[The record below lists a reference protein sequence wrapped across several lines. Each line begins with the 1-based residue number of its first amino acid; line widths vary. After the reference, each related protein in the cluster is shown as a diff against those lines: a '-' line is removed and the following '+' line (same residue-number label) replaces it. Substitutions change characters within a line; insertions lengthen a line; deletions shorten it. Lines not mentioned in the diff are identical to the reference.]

1 MNQRARRSIVLLA
14 PLTLL
19 TLPALLAACGGDEPV
34 AKSPPPVMSAPPPV
48 VSAAPSATAVAPQGP
63 RPPIAAKKTVTHEYF
78 GVSVKDDYEWLED
91 PKDPAVKQW
100 SQEETSY
107 TRAVLDA
114 WPERARA
121 RARASELLTQRSSSF
136 EGLLNAGGTWFAL
149 KNAPPKQQALLV
161 TLGSLDD
168 AKTERIVLDPN
179 ALDTTGGTTIDW
191 FSPSRDGKLVA
202 VSLSTGGSE
211 RGDLFIY
218 DVATG
223 KVHDDKVTHVHNGTA
238 GGSASWNKDGTGFYY
253 TRYPRESERPKADTE
268 FYQQVY
274 FHKLGTTE
282 DKDTYVLG
290 KELPRI
296 AEIVLFTSPDG
307 GAVLAAV
314 ANGDGGEVEHFVI
327 GADGKPT
334 QLSRFEDKWADAL
347 FGADNA
353 LYVLSRADAP
363 RGKIL
368 RLARPYAAS
377 AARAQ
382 KGTEVI
388 VPQGDGTIEQFT
400 ATAHTLYVGELLGGP
415 SRLRAYALGGPAGKA
430 VPQEIALP
438 KVSSVAEVVRSNAG
452 DDLWYR
458 AQSYTEPPA
467 YYRWDA
473 KKKTA
478 VKTALFQTT
487 PAKMDDVDVSR
498 ETCTSKDGTKIPINI
513 LRKKSAQ
520 QDGSNPTMLMGYGG
534 YAVSRKPRF
543 RAISRL
549 FLDAGGIVAE
559 ANIRGG
565 GEFGEEWHT
574 AGNLTKKQNV
584 FDDFYACE
592 TYLVTSK
599 WTSPEKLAIMGGSNG
614 GLLMGATLTQHPE
627 AARAVVSLVG
637 IYDMLRVELSPNGAF
652 NVTEFGTVKKEP
664 EFKALFAYSPF
675 HNTKDVATYP
685 SVLMLTG
692 ANDPRVDPYHSRKF
706 TARLQEAAMTSGNK
720 RPVLLRTSDA
730 TGHGIGTPLAAEI
743 EEDADIYG
751 FLLHELG
758 AKL

>member
-1 MNQRARRSIVLLA
+1 MKPISVVLHAVAFGLGA
-14 PLTLL
+14 FGVGIGATSVV
-19 TLPALLAACGGDEPV
+19 ACGGDEPTV
-34 AKSPPPVMSAPPPV
+34 KSPPPVMSATPPPV
-48 VSAAPSATAVAPQGP
+48 VSAAPSATAVVPQGP
-63 RPPIAAKKTVTHEYF
+63 QAPVAAKKPVTHAYF
-78 GVSVKDDYEWLED
+78 GVTVKDDYEWLED
-91 PKDPAVKQW
+91 SKDPAVKQW
-100 SQEETSY
+100 SQDENAF
-107 TRAVLDA
+107 TRTVLDA
-114 WPERARA
+114 WPERAQA

-136 EGLLNAGGTWFAL
+136 NDLINAGGTWFAM
-149 KNAPPKQQALLV
+149 KNAPPKQQPLLV

-168 AKTERIVLDPN
+168 AKTEKVVLDPN
-179 ALDTTGGTTIDW
+179 ALDATGGTTIDW
-191 FSPSRDGKLVA
+191 FSASRDGKLVA
-202 VSLSTGGSE
+202 ISLSTGGSE
-211 RGDLFIY
+211 RGDLFVY
-218 DVATG
+218 EAATG
-223 KVHDDKVTHVHNGTA
+223 KVRDDKVTHVQNGTA

-253 TRYPRESERPKADTE
+253 TRYPRESERPKADIE

-296 AEIVLFTSPDG
+296 AEIAMQTSPDG
-307 GAVLAAV
+307 GAVLIAV
-314 ANGDGGEVEHFVI
+314 ANGDGGEAEHFVI
-327 GADGKPT
+327 GADGKPA
-334 QLSRFEDKWADAL
+334 QLSKFENKWTDAF

-353 LYVLSRADAP
+353 LYVLSRANAP
-363 RGKIL
+363 RGQIL
-368 RLARPYAAS
+368 RIARPY
-377 AARAQ
+377 
-382 KGTEVI
+382 KKPKVVVKE
-388 VPQGDGTIEQFT
+388 GDGTIEQFT

-415 SRLRAYALGGPAGKA
+415 SRLRAYALGDLATTA
-430 VPQEIALP
+430 APQEIALP
-438 KVSSVAEVVRSNAG
+438 KVSSVSEVVRTNAG
-452 DDLWYR
+452 DDLVYR

-473 KKKTA
+473 KKKMA
-478 VKTALFQTT
+478 VKTALLQTT

-498 ETCTSKDGTKIPINI
+498 EQCTSKDGTKIPINI
-513 LRKKSAQ
+513 LKKKTLQA
-520 QDGSNPTMLMGYGG
+520 DGRNPTMLTGYGG
-534 YAVSRKPRF
+534 YSVSRKPRF

-574 AGNLTKKQNV
+574 SGNLTKKQNV

-592 TYLVTSK
+592 TYLVASK
-599 WTSPEKLAIMGGSNG
+599 WTSPDKLAIMGGSNG

-652 NVTEFGTVKKEP
+652 NVTEFGTVTKEP

-706 TARLQEAAMTSGNK
+706 AARLQEAATTSGNK

-758 AKL
+758 THL